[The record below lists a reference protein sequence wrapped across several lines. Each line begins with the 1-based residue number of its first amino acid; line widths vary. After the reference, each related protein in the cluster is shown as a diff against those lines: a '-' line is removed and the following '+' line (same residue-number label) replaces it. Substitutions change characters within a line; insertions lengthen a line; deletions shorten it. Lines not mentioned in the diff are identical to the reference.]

1 MTTPSNTPLP
11 ARILVVDDEPNVCNA
26 VARAL
31 NLMGYETQEAN
42 SGQAALQRLNNQ
54 AFDLM
59 ILDMR
64 MPEMDGI
71 EVMQRAHQ
79 QYPDLLI
86 LVLTGHATLESAI
99 AAVKSGAADY
109 LLKPVVI
116 ADIAAAVDAAL
127 RPRAGQLQQKYWLRQ
142 VSEAVGEALD
152 ALRRAEVPLPVPLAV
167 EPAAERF
174 LHTGPMTL
182 DRSKRLLIIS
192 EEPPHIIELSKGE
205 ALVLALLMES
215 PDQVLSCRQ
224 LVHTAWGYELD
235 ERESQSV
242 VRPYIFRLRRKIEI
256 DPDHPQVIQTVRG
269 SGYLFHVLQPGVSQT
284 RSIDRLPHSAPAL
297 S

>member
-1 MTTPSNTPLP
+1 MTMASNTPLP

-31 NLMGYETQEAN
+31 NLKGYDAQEAN
-42 SGQAALQRLNNQ
+42 SGYAALQRLNDQ

-71 EVMQRAHQ
+71 EVMQRAHL

-86 LVLTGHATLESAI
+86 LVLTGHATLDSAI
-99 AAVKSGAADY
+99 AAVKAGAVDY

-116 ADIAAAVDAAL
+116 ADIVAAVDTAL
-127 RPRAGQLQQKYWLRQ
+127 RSRAGQRLQKYWLRQ
-142 VSEAVGEALD
+142 VGEAVGEALG

-167 EPAAERF
+167 EPVAERF
-174 LHTGPMTL
+174 HQAGSVTL
-182 DRSKRLLIIS
+182 DRSKRLLVIS
-192 EEPPHIIELSKGE
+192 EEPPRIIELSKGE
-205 ALVLALLMES
+205 ALVLAYLMES

-242 VRPYIFRLRRKIEI
+242 VRPYIFRLRQKIEI
-256 DPDHPQVIQTVRG
+256 DPDHPRVIQTVRG
-269 SGYLFHVLQPGVSQT
+269 SGYLFHVS
-284 RSIDRLPHSAPAL
+284 
-297 S
+297 

>member
-1 MTTPSNTPLP
+1 MTTAPNAPLP
-11 ARILVVDDEPNVCNA
+11 AQILVVDDEPHVCTA

-42 SGQAALQRLNNQ
+42 SGYVALQRLNDR

-59 ILDMR
+59 ILDMH

-71 EVMQRAHQ
+71 EVMRFAHQ
-79 QYPDLLI
+79 QQPDLLI

-116 ADIAAAVDAAL
+116 ADIAAAVDTAL
-127 RPRAGQLQQKYWLRQ
+127 RSRAGQFQQKYWLRQ
-142 VSEAVGEALD
+142 VGEAVGEVVD
-152 ALRRAEVPLPVPLAV
+152 ALRRAEVPLPTPVAV
-167 EPAAERF
+167 QPAAERF

-182 DRSKRLLIIS
+182 DRSKRLLVIS
-192 EEPPHIIELSKGE
+192 EEPPRIVELSKGE
-205 ALVLALLMES
+205 ALVLALLMEY

-242 VRPYIFRLRRKIEI
+242 VRPYIFRLRQKIEK
-256 DPDHPQVIQTVRG
+256 DPNHPQVIQTVRG
-269 SGYLFHVLQPGVSQT
+269 SGYLFHMPKAVVSQT
-284 RSIDRLPHSAPAL
+284 RSMDRISHPLSAL
-297 S
+297 